1 MSFFPDGE
9 KRVYKRL
16 LCDILNMQNGKG
28 RGNMKIHVKL
38 VGFVS
43 VALIVPLLL
52 GVFYVRH
59 FGQRYY
65 QKQQGIIHLMIAE
78 ELAGTLQDGIRQKFE
93 QVLNWVAIGPVAS
106 LASSASPPQLD
117 METVLQ
123 IESRWSHISQVGGT
137 EQAVLLSPV
146 SAAIRSFQQLNPEFA
161 EILMTDRYG
170 LLIGASNPTTDYWQ
184 ADEEWWMSAS
194 VLPAGK
200 GRIPGLVYDE
210 SAGGVVIDMT
220 FPVYSA
226 GVSPEF
232 LGILKAS
239 LNATRFL
246 PRAAPRPWSREIARD
261 LVYPDG
267 KLFVCIDSG
276 DSPEFLQMPEES
288 LRKLLN
294 APDHWDAVE
303 IIPGTLS
310 LAAIAPIHMTV
321 DSMDHSPTGE
331 VYAVVSRDLTAAMM
345 PVHDMLSQLTVWGIA
360 VTLLIALIGYLL
372 ATFWF
377 ARPIKKLRNA
387 SQSFVHYIK
396 QSEEGRF
403 EDAWESRQE
412 VRRRMNELDT
422 IRNRDEL
429 QGLARDFTR
438 MGDRMLGFFRK
449 IEERLTDK
457 KQE

>member
-1 MSFFPDGE
+1 
-9 KRVYKRL
+9 
-16 LCDILNMQNGKG
+16 
-28 RGNMKIHVKL
+28 MKIHVKL

-43 VALIVPLLL
+43 TALVVPLLL
-52 GVFYVRH
+52 GIFYVRH
-59 FGQRYY
+59 FGQMYY

-93 QVLNWVAIGPVAS
+93 KVLNWVPIGPVPS
-106 LASSASPPQLD
+106 LASAAPLPQLD
-117 METVLQ
+117 MGNVLQ
-123 IESRWSHISQVGGT
+123 IDAQWTDISKYDGT
-137 EQAVLLSPV
+137 EHSILLSPV

-170 LLIGASNPTTDYWQ
+170 RLIGASNPTTDYWQ
-184 ADEEWWMSAS
+184 GDEEWWTSAS
-194 VLPAGK
+194 VLSGGK
-200 GRIPGLVYDE
+200 GKILGLAYDE
-210 SAGGVVIDMT
+210 SAEVVAIDMV
-220 FPVYSA
+220 FPVYST
-226 GVSPEF
+226 GGSPEF
-232 LGILKAS
+232 LGVLKVSLDAS
-239 LNATRFL
+239 RFL
-246 PRAAPRPWSREIARD
+246 PCAAPRPWSREIARD

-276 DSPEFLQMPEES
+276 DSPEFFQMPEES
-288 LRKLLN
+288 LRKLLY
-294 APDHWDAVE
+294 AQHHWDAVE
-303 IIPGTLS
+303 VIPGTLS
-310 LAAIAPIHMTV
+310 LAAAAPIHITV
-321 DSMDHSPTGE
+321 DSADHAQEGE
-331 VYAVVSRDLTAAMM
+331 IYAVVSRELTATMM
-345 PVHDMLSQLTVWGIA
+345 PVHDMLSQLTVWGVA

-377 ARPIKKLRNA
+377 AQPIKKLRNA

-412 VRRRMNELDT
+412 VRRHMNELET

-457 KQE
+457 KE